1 MQKALRHHE
10 WLRIFV
16 GIWFQ
21 VLFHRPPGLLFTF
34 PSRYLFTID
43 HQKYLAFPDRSGRFA
58 RGSRA
63 SSYSGTVTGIQNFSI
78 TGLLPSMV
86 VRSRIVHLNVS
97 YPYATA
103 LQPLQKQVWA
113 PPCSLAATKGI
124 RLLLNVRDTQTYTT
138 HTKEDTTVS
147 FPPLTEMFYFSGYGS
162 AVSTTAD
169 L

>member
-43 HQKYLAFPDRSGRFA
+43 HQKYLAFPDSSGRFA

-63 SSYSGTVTGIQNFSI
+63 SRYSGTITSIQHFST
-78 TGLLPSMV
+78 TGLLPSVV
-86 VRSRIVHLNVS
+86 VRSRIIRLNIFCSCVI
-97 YPYATA
+97 A

-113 PPCSLAATKGI
+113 SPFSLAAT
-124 RLLLNVRDTQTYTT
+124 
-138 HTKEDTTVS
+138 
-147 FPPLTEMFYFSGYGS
+147 
-162 AVSTTAD
+162 
-169 L
+169 

>member
-63 SSYSGTVTGIQNFSI
+63 SRYSGTATGFQNFLI
-78 TGLLPSMV
+78 TGLLPSVV
-86 VRSRIVHLNVS
+86 VRSRIVHLNLFNPNV
-97 YPYATA
+97 TA
-103 LQPLQKQVWA
+103 LQPLHSRFGLIPVRSPLLREYYSSSMCVIQKNI
-113 PPCSLAATKGI
+113 PLTLKKI
-124 RLLLNVRDTQTYTT
+124 LRYLFLRLLKCFT
-138 HTKEDTTVS
+138 
-147 FPPLTEMFYFSGYGS
+147 S
-162 AVSTTAD
+162 AGTA